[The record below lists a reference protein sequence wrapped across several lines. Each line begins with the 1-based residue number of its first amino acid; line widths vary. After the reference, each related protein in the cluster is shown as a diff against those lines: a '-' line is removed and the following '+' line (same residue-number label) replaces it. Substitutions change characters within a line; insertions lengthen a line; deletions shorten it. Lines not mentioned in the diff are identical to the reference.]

1 MNERAATTQVS
12 RHGRLILCAML
23 AASVG
28 AAGCGSSG
36 ASSTSTGT
44 SAAAA
49 STTPTNAI
57 PPASLVAPTGT
68 LKGFSASGAPQT
80 ATSTQRWAEISSQPD
95 ELSRE
100 TARLAREGFREGVG
114 QHYKA
119 AGGPAALSLVLV
131 FDSAEGA
138 KQEVKH
144 YLQADPRFGLHLEEG
159 VTVAAIPGSLVVGE
173 GPAGNVL
180 FTTGHCFVLV
190 GDELAGSAS
199 QAQANAVPIAAA
211 AVLYGRVK
219 PLCA

>member
-1 MNERAATTQVS
+1 MNERAATTQVF
-12 RHGRLILCAML
+12 RHGRPILCAML
-23 AASVG
+23 AACVG
-28 AAGCGSSG
+28 AAGCGGGG
-36 ASSTSTGT
+36 AGSTSTGT
-44 SAAAA
+44 GTAAVA
-49 STTPTNAI
+49 TTPTNAI
-57 PPASLVAPTGT
+57 PPSALVAPTGT

-80 ATSTQRWAEISSQPD
+80 ATTAKRWAEISNQPD
-95 ELSRE
+95 ELSAE

-131 FDSAEGA
+131 FESAEGA

-144 YLQADPRFGLHLEEG
+144 YLQADPRYGLHLEEG

-180 FTTGHCFVLV
+180 FTTGDCFLLV
-190 GDELAGSAS
+190 GDDLGGSAS
-199 QAQANAVPIAAA
+199 QAQVNAVPIAAA

-219 PLCA
+219 RVCA